1 MKQYGIDPKLISL
14 EEFGELTASRRMM
27 PARIMLQ
34 EQMEKRFAVLH
45 RNGMEDLGDLL
56 RMLGSGSK
64 IEAFS
69 RKSGLSKDYLV
80 LLRRE
85 SRSYLPRPFPLADF
99 PGIPFEY
106 IELLKSRGLKSTRD
120 FYEKLQT
127 KQQQSAFSH
136 ASGIP
141 QYRLEE
147 IFTLCELSRITGV
160 GGVFA
165 RILYEAGIRSA
176 EDFALMDPSAL
187 LGRSRQVIEKYGYEA
202 GNLAEK
208 DMQYGISYAKVLV
221 ACDRKAEKL

>member
-1 MKQYGIDPKLISL
+1 MKQYGIDPRLIGL
-14 EEFGELTASRRMM
+14 QEFRELTAGRRMM
-27 PARIMLQ
+27 PSRIVLQ
-34 EQMEKRFAVLH
+34 EQMDKRFAVLH

-56 RMLGSGSK
+56 GILGSRSK

-69 RKSGLSKDYLV
+69 MQTGLSTDYLI

-85 SRSYLPRPFPLADF
+85 ARSYLARPFALADF

-127 KQQQSAFSH
+127 TKQQSEFSH

-165 RILYEAGIRSA
+165 RILYEANIRSA
-176 EDFALMDPSAL
+176 EDFARMEPYAL
-187 LGRSRQVIEKYGYEA
+187 LERSRQVNEKYGYEA
-202 GNLAEK
+202 GNLA
-208 DMQYGISYAKVLV
+208 DRDIQYGISYAKVLV